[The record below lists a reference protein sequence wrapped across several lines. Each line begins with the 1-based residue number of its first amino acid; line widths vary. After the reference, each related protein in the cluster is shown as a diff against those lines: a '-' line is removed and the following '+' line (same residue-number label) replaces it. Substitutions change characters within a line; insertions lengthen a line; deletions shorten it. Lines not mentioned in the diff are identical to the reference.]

1 MCKCQERKMPKHSVI
16 IIFSCIFFSSLLGTQ
31 TWAEQKIIGET
42 AWIKAGGVP
51 FPYRARIDTGARVTS
66 IHATKVSITDNSK
79 EPEKNI
85 GRKITFTTANRDG
98 KSQQL
103 TRRIKRISTVRNS
116 QGTERRYI
124 IELTLSWKNVT
135 KTVEVNLR
143 DRSRMTYKLL
153 IGRNWLSGDFLVD
166 VDRKAGEN

>member
-1 MCKCQERKMPKHSVI
+1 MRKHSVI
-16 IIFSCIFFSSLLGTQ
+16 ILSCIFFSFLIGTQ
-31 TWAEQKIIGET
+31 AWAEQKIIGET
-42 AWIKAGGVP
+42 AWIRVGGVS
-51 FPYRARIDTGARVTS
+51 FPYLARIDTGARVTS
-66 IHATKVSITDNSK
+66 IHATEVNITDGSK

-85 GRKITFTTANRDG
+85 GREITFTTVNRDG

-103 TRRIKRISTVRNS
+103 TGLIKRISTVRNS
-116 QGTERRYI
+116 QGIEQRYI
-124 IELTLSWKNVT
+124 IELVLSWENIN

-166 VDRKAGEN
+166 VDLKAGKNEMR

>member
-1 MCKCQERKMPKHSVI
+1 MCKYSI
-16 IIFSCIFFSSLLGTQ
+16 IVLSCIVFSSLLGTQ
-31 TWAEQKIIGET
+31 VWAEQTIIGET
-42 AWIKAGGVP
+42 AWIRVGGVS
-51 FPYRARIDTGARVTS
+51 FPYLARIDTGARITS
-66 IHATKVSITDNSK
+66 IHATKVNITDGSK

-85 GRKITFTTANRDG
+85 GREITFTTVNRDG

-103 TRRIKRISTVRNS
+103 TGRIKRISTIRNS
-116 QGTERRYI
+116 QGIEQRYI
-124 IELTLSWKNVT
+124 IELALSWKNVI

-166 VDRKAGEN
+166 VDMKAGKNGIR